1 MWKINGIDFAS
12 EIEYP
17 EVKIYKISKIDD
29 EDFYSKIIQF
39 FMEILIMEISLV
51 KFYRWEFY
59 SEYICFK
66 EARWDQ
72 SEPLSHESANDGLLK
87 LPVMKAE
94 VAHA

>member
-1 MWKINGIDFAS
+1 MKIF
-12 EIEYP
+12 
-17 EVKIYKISKIDD
+17 
-29 EDFYSKIIQF
+29 SKIIQF

>member
-29 EDFYSKIIQF
+29 DDLFKNYSIFYGNFNYGNFTCKI
-39 FMEILIMEISLV
+39 
-51 KFYRWEFY
+51 FYRWEFY